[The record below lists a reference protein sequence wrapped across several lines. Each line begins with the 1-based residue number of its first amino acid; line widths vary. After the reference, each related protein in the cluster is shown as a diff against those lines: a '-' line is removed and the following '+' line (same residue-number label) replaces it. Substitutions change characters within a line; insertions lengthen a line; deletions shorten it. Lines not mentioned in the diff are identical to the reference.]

1 MHFADNRNK
10 IGKYIPAVVFL
21 IFIYGMALWFIF
33 SPKPDYS
40 SSEKRYLQKFPEVTA
55 EKLLSGDFGSEFET
69 FFADRFPQRNTWVGL
84 NAYTALAEGN
94 NGASGVY
101 NCKNGYLINKPV
113 STENNLDKNI
123 GAVADFA
130 KSIDTPT
137 TVMLVPSTGYIVD
150 DVLPTFHDKYND
162 DEDISK
168 ISSTLSKDKIGFVDL
183 RERFKSEYKNGSQLY
198 YKTDHHWTTK
208 GAYTGYQELCK
219 ALGAAMFGDE
229 NAVIRFDMSEFMEKH
244 TVSRLVGSPP
254 GYVGYEEGGQLTEKV
269 RRKPYSV
276 VLFDEIEKAHPDVFN
291 MLLQILDDGIL
302 TDSQGRKVNFKNTII
317 IMTSNVGAKLIAGG
331 NKSIGFSG
339 ENEGGALSD
348 SKIHDA
354 VMGELKN
361 TFRPE
366 FLNRVDEII
375 VFNQL
380 TKDEIHKIAGK
391 LLEQTKDRLM
401 NMKIGIRF
409 ADSVIDMVADKG
421 FDPVYGAR
429 PLRRAIQTKV
439 EDPLSEK
446 MLEGV
451 ITEGK
456 TYKCEFKDGEI
467 TFEEVP
473 AEA

>member
-1 MHFADNRNK
+1 MRFADNRNK

-40 SSEKRYLQKFPEVTA
+40 SSEKRYFQKFPEVTA

-84 NAYTALAEGN
+84 NAYTALAVGN

-123 GAVADFA
+123 GAVTDFA

-219 ALGAAMFGDE
+219 ALGITPIDDSTLKKDSYPDFYGTTYSSSG
-229 NAVIRFDMSEFMEKH
+229 FWL
-244 TVSRLVGSPP
+244 TPP
-254 GYVGYEEGGQLTEKV
+254 DNIEIWSNPKNSD
-269 RRKPYSV
+269 KNISV
-276 VLFDEIEKAHPDVFN
+276 K
-291 MLLQILDDGIL
+291 
-302 TDSQGRKVNFKNTII
+302 
-317 IMTSNVGAKLIAGG
+317 
-331 NKSIGFSG
+331 
-339 ENEGGALSD
+339 
-348 SKIHDA
+348 
-354 VMGELKN
+354 
-361 TFRPE
+361 
-366 FLNRVDEII
+366 
-375 VFNQL
+375 
-380 TKDEIHKIAGK
+380 
-391 LLEQTKDRLM
+391 
-401 NMKIGIRF
+401 
-409 ADSVIDMVADKG
+409 
-421 FDPVYGAR
+421 
-429 PLRRAIQTKV
+429 
-439 EDPLSEK
+439 
-446 MLEGV
+446 
-451 ITEGK
+451 ITEGANIK
-456 TYKCEFKDGEI
+456 TSGSMYFTDHLKEDDKYPVFIDGNHALTEI
-467 TFEEVP
+467 TNTNAKNGTILLIKDSFSHSLAP
-473 AEA
+473 FLAENYSKVVLVDLRYYKESVSDLVTTYNPEQVVVLYGIDNLATDTDIVWLK

>member
-1 MHFADNRNK
+1 MRFADNRNK

-40 SSEKRYLQKFPEVTA
+40 SSEKRYLQKFPEVTV

-84 NAYTALAEGN
+84 NAYTALAVDN

-183 RERFKSEYKNGSQLY
+183 RECFKSEYKNGSQLY

-219 ALGAAMFGDE
+219 TLGITPIDDSTLKKDSYPDFYGTTYSSSG
-229 NAVIRFDMSEFMEKH
+229 FWL
-244 TVSRLVGSPP
+244 TPP
-254 GYVGYEEGGQLTEKV
+254 DNIEIWNNPKNSD
-269 RRKPYSV
+269 RNISV
-276 VLFDEIEKAHPDVFN
+276 K
-291 MLLQILDDGIL
+291 
-302 TDSQGRKVNFKNTII
+302 
-317 IMTSNVGAKLIAGG
+317 
-331 NKSIGFSG
+331 
-339 ENEGGALSD
+339 
-348 SKIHDA
+348 
-354 VMGELKN
+354 
-361 TFRPE
+361 
-366 FLNRVDEII
+366 
-375 VFNQL
+375 
-380 TKDEIHKIAGK
+380 
-391 LLEQTKDRLM
+391 
-401 NMKIGIRF
+401 
-409 ADSVIDMVADKG
+409 
-421 FDPVYGAR
+421 
-429 PLRRAIQTKV
+429 
-439 EDPLSEK
+439 
-446 MLEGV
+446 
-451 ITEGK
+451 ITEGANIK
-456 TYKCEFKDGEI
+456 TSGSMYFTDHLKEDDKYPVFIDGNHALTEI
-467 TFEEVP
+467 TNTNAKNGTILLIKDSFSHSLAP
-473 AEA
+473 FLAENYSKVVLVDLRYYKESVSDLVTTYNPEQVVVLYGIDNLATDTDIVWLK

>member
-1 MHFADNRNK
+1 MRFADNRNK
-10 IGKYIPAVVFL
+10 IGKYIPTVVFL

-40 SSEKRYLQKFPEVTA
+40 SSEKRYLQKFPEVTV

-84 NAYTALAEGN
+84 NAYTALAVGN

-219 ALGAAMFGDE
+219 ALGITPIDDSTLKKDSYPDFYGTTYSSSG
-229 NAVIRFDMSEFMEKH
+229 FWL
-244 TVSRLVGSPP
+244 TPP
-254 GYVGYEEGGQLTEKV
+254 DNIEIWNNPK
-269 RRKPYSV
+269 YS
-276 VLFDEIEKAHPDVFN
+276 
-291 MLLQILDDGIL
+291 
-302 TDSQGRKVNFKNTII
+302 
-317 IMTSNVGAKLIAGG
+317 
-331 NKSIGFSG
+331 
-339 ENEGGALSD
+339 
-348 SKIHDA
+348 
-354 VMGELKN
+354 
-361 TFRPE
+361 
-366 FLNRVDEII
+366 
-375 VFNQL
+375 
-380 TKDEIHKIAGK
+380 
-391 LLEQTKDRLM
+391 DR
-401 NMKIGIRF
+401 NI
-409 ADSVIDMVADKG
+409 SVK
-421 FDPVYGAR
+421 
-429 PLRRAIQTKV
+429 
-439 EDPLSEK
+439 
-446 MLEGV
+446 
-451 ITEGK
+451 ITEGANIK
-456 TYKCEFKDGEI
+456 TSGSMYFTDHLKEDDKYPVFIDGNHALTEI
-467 TFEEVP
+467 TNTNAKNGTILLIKDSFSHSLAP
-473 AEA
+473 FLAENYSKVVLVDLRYYKESVSDLVTTYNPEQVVVLYGIDNLATDTDIVWLK

>member
-1 MHFADNRNK
+1 MRFADNRNK

-183 RERFKSEYKNGSQLY
+183 RERFKSEYKNGSQIY
-198 YKTDHHWTTK
+198 YKTDHH
-208 GAYTGYQELCK
+208 
-219 ALGAAMFGDE
+219 GDE
-229 NAVIRFDMSEFMEKH
+229 TAARIEQSYRAAKVISDRVYILSNNPLIQGDGVMRVPHQDSFQVNTNRAFQM
-244 TVSRLVGSPP
+244 
-254 GYVGYEEGGQLTEKV
+254 
-269 RRKPYSV
+269 V
-276 VLFDEIEKAHPDVFN
+276 VFFI
-291 MLLQILDDGIL
+291 
-302 TDSQGRKVNFKNTII
+302 
-317 IMTSNVGAKLIAGG
+317 
-331 NKSIGFSG
+331 
-339 ENEGGALSD
+339 
-348 SKIHDA
+348 
-354 VMGELKN
+354 
-361 TFRPE
+361 
-366 FLNRVDEII
+366 
-375 VFNQL
+375 
-380 TKDEIHKIAGK
+380 
-391 LLEQTKDRLM
+391 
-401 NMKIGIRF
+401 
-409 ADSVIDMVADKG
+409 
-421 FDPVYGAR
+421 
-429 PLRRAIQTKV
+429 
-439 EDPLSEK
+439 
-446 MLEGV
+446 
-451 ITEGK
+451 
-456 TYKCEFKDGEI
+456 
-467 TFEEVP
+467 
-473 AEA
+473 